1 MQQRRYLTNLRGMHQ
16 QCEANYVRLL
26 QLIADWD
33 VFESLEL
40 AIDNANGPTVLVKIT
55 LLERNPYT
63 STIMLDQQ
71 DVLLPWAKGPQLT
84 VRVYHDARMAE
95 VISWNRHRLIKPRY
109 EYPNPQMYLPDEKAQ
124 LNQFFGEC
132 LSQCI
137 AHGRTREPIS
147 IS

>member
-1 MQQRRYLTNLRGMHQ
+1 MQQ

-26 QLIADWD
+26 QLVADWE
-33 VFESLEL
+33 VFECLEL
-40 AIDNANGPTVLVKIT
+40 AIDKAAGPTVLVKIT
-55 LLERNPYT
+55 LQERNPYT

-124 LNQFFGEC
+124 LNQYLGEC

-137 AHGRTREPIS
+137 AHGRTREPIP
-147 IS
+147 IR

>member
-1 MQQRRYLTNLRGMHQ
+1 MQQ

-26 QLIADWD
+26 QLVADWD
-33 VFESLEL
+33 AFESLEL
-40 AIDNANGPTVLVKIT
+40 AVDEAESPTVLVKIT
-55 LLERNPYT
+55 RLERNPYT

-109 EYPNPQMYLPDEKAQ
+109 DYPNPQMYLPDEKAQ
-124 LNQFFGEC
+124 LNQYLGEC

-147 IS
+147 IR